1 MQNLVIYGKG
11 GIGKS
16 TIAASLSEAYALSGR
31 RVLHV
36 GCDPKHDSAMRLVP
50 GGRVPTVLERLLLGR
65 RLTRAEVLTEGRH
78 GIHCVEAGGPEP
90 GTGCGGRGVAKM
102 MEVLAQT
109 RVVEEGGYDL
119 AVFDVL
125 GDVVCGGFAAPLKA
139 MEGQKVVIV
148 VSEEL
153 MALYAANNIAKA
165 VCAYRYNG
173 ARLAG
178 LVMNLRD
185 NHADLSPARWLADTL
200 GTRILAVIPRSR
212 DLRDAE
218 FENRTILD
226 TKPDGEIAGLFRALA
241 EHLWTLDPAS
251 CADPTPLD
259 SDTFLREAGARVRA
273 FGD

>member
-1 MQNLVIYGKG
+1 MPG
-11 GIGKS
+11 
-16 TIAASLSEAYALSGR
+16 
-31 RVLHV
+31 V
-36 GCDPKHDSAMRLVP
+36 GCA
-50 GGRVPTVLERLLLGR
+50 
-65 RLTRAEVLTEGRH
+65 
-78 GIHCVEAGGPEP
+78 
-90 GTGCGGRGVAKM
+90 GRGINAAVELLQDLKVF
-102 MEVLAQT
+102 EEYKPDFVL
-109 RVVEEGGYDL
+109 Y
-119 AVFDVL
+119 DVL

-218 FENRTILD
+218 YENRTILD

-251 CADPTPLD
+251 CPDPTPLD